1 MGAIRGGAKKLT
13 QTETALKQQ
22 LPTAVDIKEEREGTA
37 EEQAAA
43 ALAAGKEKL
52 KTSETHEHSRL
63 PTSEDIK
70 AEQIA
75 TETAERVLAESKA
88 NLRHAE
94 TRETD
99 VVATEKPDATAI
111 RGGAKK
117 LTHTETALK
126 QNLPTADDIK
136 EEREGTAEEQ
146 AAAALAAGK
155 DHLKP
160 VSTSV
165 HQRLPSVDD
174 IKAEKDA
181 TEKAASILA
190 EGKANLKHAET
201 RESDV
206 VATEKPDLSAIRG
219 GAKRLTPTETT

>member
-13 QTETALKQQ
+13 HTETALKQN
-22 LPTAVDIKEEREGTA
+22 LPTADDIKEEREGTA
-37 EEQAAA
+37 EEKAAA

-52 KTSETHEHSRL
+52 KTSETHEHHRL
-63 PTSEDIK
+63 PTSDDIK

-75 TETAERVLAESKA
+75 TENAARVLAESKA

-99 VVATEKPDATAI
+99 VVATEKPDVAAI

-146 AAAALAAGK
+146 AAA
-155 DHLKP
+155 
-160 VSTSV
+160 
-165 HQRLPSVDD
+165 
-174 IKAEKDA
+174 
-181 TEKAASILA
+181 
-190 EGKANLKHAET
+190 
-201 RESDV
+201 
-206 VATEKPDLSAIRG
+206 
-219 GAKRLTPTETT
+219 

>member
-13 QTETALKQQ
+13 HTETALKQN
-22 LPTAVDIKEEREGTA
+22 LPTADDIKEERQGTA

-52 KTSETHEHSRL
+52 KTSETHDHSRL

-99 VVATEKPDATAI
+99 VVATEKPDVTAI

-155 DHLKP
+155 EKLK
-160 VSTSV
+160 
-165 HQRLPSVDD
+165 
-174 IKAEKDA
+174 
-181 TEKAASILA
+181 AS
-190 EGKANLKHAET
+190 E
-201 RESDV
+201 
-206 VATEKPDLSAIRG
+206 
-219 GAKRLTPTETT
+219 